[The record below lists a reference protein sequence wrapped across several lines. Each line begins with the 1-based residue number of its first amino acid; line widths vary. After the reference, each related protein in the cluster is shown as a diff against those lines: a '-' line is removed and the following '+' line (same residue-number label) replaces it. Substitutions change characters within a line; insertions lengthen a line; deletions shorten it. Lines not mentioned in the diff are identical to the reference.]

1 MENNPDI
8 ITTPTVTQAQKFK
21 PPISH
26 NFLFILYSILST
38 SGIIYLYSQNQSLN
52 KQLVYIKNTPSLSP
66 SYIYTDSP
74 SPTPSPISYPIITSR
89 QQVEFKTAKQLD
101 DPLLHETYLISFDK
115 VTPSSAYKITN
126 DQLATLIIFD
136 DSYEFS
142 LQIPLEGFSNSF
154 KTIPP
159 TDTINTQHLGKL
171 TRVTNP
177 YHYSAINPIS
187 PSGNKT
193 EYHYTTDFDT
203 NCSQWSP
210 VPAACSFLQ
219 VTSNNNVNPNNKINS
234 SLICKTTEATPTLC
248 DKLISTLEIKLK

>member
-115 VTPSSAYKITN
+115 VTQSSAYKITN

-142 LQIPLEGFSNSF
+142 LQIRLEGFSNS
-154 KTIPP
+154 KPSPLRIP
-159 TDTINTQHLGKL
+159 
-171 TRVTNP
+171 
-177 YHYSAINPIS
+177 
-187 PSGNKT
+187 
-193 EYHYTTDFDT
+193 
-203 NCSQWSP
+203 
-210 VPAACSFLQ
+210 
-219 VTSNNNVNPNNKINS
+219 
-234 SLICKTTEATPTLC
+234 
-248 DKLISTLEIKLK
+248 STLSIWGNLLALQTHIIILPLTPYRQVAIKQNTITLPILTPIAVNGLQFLLHVPFFKLPQITMLIPTIK